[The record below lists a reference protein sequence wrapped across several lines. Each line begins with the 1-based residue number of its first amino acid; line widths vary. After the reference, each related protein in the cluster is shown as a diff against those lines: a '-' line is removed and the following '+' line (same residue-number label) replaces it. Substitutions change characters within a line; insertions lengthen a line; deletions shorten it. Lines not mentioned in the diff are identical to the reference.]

1 MKRLVLTLMVAAATM
16 LGVSALAPAGIAG
29 AYPPA
34 RPPVINVNVPSV
46 GPGGNFT
53 VTIGNCEAGERVVIR
68 FQGQARIV
76 ICNPSTLQA
85 SLALGAPMAPGTYE
99 VCGDL
104 TGTGATMPAGVTRPQ
119 TVCTSVSVLAAATT
133 VPATIPGGG
142 LPATGS
148 SGLGTTTTSAI
159 VVLGAGALLLVV
171 SQVRRRRTTAPTV
184 G

>member
-1 MKRLVLTLMVAAATM
+1 MKRLVLTLMVTAATM

-53 VTIGNCEAGERVVIR
+53 VTIGNCLPGERVVIR

-85 SLALGAPMAPGTYE
+85 SLALGAPMAAGTYE
-99 VCGDL
+99 VCAEF
-104 TGTGATMPAGVTRPQ
+104 TGTGATVPAGVTRPTTACSSIQ
-119 TVCTSVSVLAAATT
+119 VIGAGPT
-133 VPATIPGGG
+133 VPATVPGGG

-159 VVLGAGALLLVV
+159 VLLGAGAMLLIV
-171 SQVRRRRTTAPTV
+171 SQVRRRRTPHAPA
-184 G
+184 